1 MWNVNRLVNGGRRGV
16 VPPLVRG
23 VTATISTTTT
33 TMTTISFAV
42 SSKQKTRLLKLN
54 HSAQSKRSTRR
65 FRNPSIIS
73 RYNRDRSHINVNI
86 CLCCCIHYPFLLLLR
101 FSRCS
106 LSFSWAQAS
115 IKPHMNGE
123 EMRDFPLLR
132 QPSGFIAL
140 SISPARAA
148 KWSHPFSLG
157 GVSESDA
164 CLADI
169 KSVDWIR
176 FWRGLYTYT
185 HNIYSGADRC
195 A

>member
-1 MWNVNRLVNGGRRGV
+1 M
-16 VPPLVRG
+16 VPPQVRG
-23 VTATISTTTT
+23 VTATISTTT
-33 TMTTISFAV
+33 MTTSFAV

-73 RYNRDRSHINVNI
+73 RYNRDRSHINVNN
-86 CLCCCIHYPFLLLLR
+86 CLCFCCIHYPFLLLLR

-115 IKPHMNGE
+115 IKPRMNSGE
-123 EMRDFPLLR
+123 RRDFSPWS
-132 QPSGFIAL
+132 PSGFIAL

-157 GVSESDA
+157 GVLESDA

>member
-1 MWNVNRLVNGGRRGV
+1 MWNVNRLVNGGRSEV
-16 VPPLVRG
+16 VPSLVRG

-54 HSAQSKRSTRR
+54 HSARSKRSTRR

-115 IKPHMNGE
+115 IKPHMNSGE
-123 EMRDFPLLR
+123 RRDFSPR

-176 FWRGLYTYT
+176 FWRGLYIYT
-185 HNIYSGADRC
+185 HNIHSGADRC

>member
-1 MWNVNRLVNGGRRGV
+1 MWNVNRLVNRGRREV

-23 VTATISTTTT
+23 VTATISTTT
-33 TMTTISFAV
+33 MTTISFAV
-42 SSKQKTRLLKLN
+42 CSKQKTRLLKLN
-54 HSAQSKRSTRR
+54 HSARSKRSTTR

-86 CLCCCIHYPFLLLLR
+86 CLCCCRFHYPFLLLLR
-101 FSRCS
+101 FFRCS

-115 IKPHMNGE
+115 IKPHMNGGE
-123 EMRDFPLLR
+123 RRDFFPR
-132 QPSGFIAL
+132 SPSGFIAL

-148 KWSHPFSLG
+148 KWSYPFSLG
-157 GVSESDA
+157 GVSDSAA

-176 FWRGLYTYT
+176 FWRGLYIYT

>member
-1 MWNVNRLVNGGRRGV
+1 M
-16 VPPLVRG
+16 VPPQVRG

-54 HSAQSKRSTRR
+54 HSARSKRSTRR

-101 FSRCS
+101 FSCCS

-115 IKPHMNGE
+115 IKPHMNGGE
-123 EMRDFPLLR
+123 RRRLLPLITLGLHR
-132 QPSGFIAL
+132 AVNLPSSGCQMKS
-140 SISPARAA
+140 SIQLGRSFGVGCV
-148 KWSHPFSLG
+148 FSG
-157 GVSESDA
+157 
-164 CLADI
+164 
-169 KSVDWIR
+169 
-176 FWRGLYTYT
+176 
-185 HNIYSGADRC
+185 H
-195 A
+195 